1 MPLQLLAWVSC
12 PFCRGI
18 ARIRWRLPQAPWL
31 STIPHACRYAAHFLA
46 VNGVAVLTSVLA
58 LARPPFQVIRYA
70 LAALEAVTRVCGP
83 AGCDVSPALAW
94 HILHLRERLPFCV
107 TLLACILALSTY
119 LRRGSIVLLQRLLL
133 CDRRMTGWQ
142 QGAACHSL

>member
-1 MPLQLLAWVSC
+1 MGVMSILQMASPELVGDCL
-12 PFCRGI
+12 R
-18 ARIRWRLPQAPWL
+18 APWL
-31 STIPHACRYAAHFLA
+31 SNLPHACRYAAHFLA

-94 HILHLRERLPFCV
+94 HILHLRERLPFSGLCHPACMHTGLQYTSTDGQYSVATEAV
-107 TLLACILALSTY
+107 T
-119 LRRGSIVLLQRLLL
+119 
-133 CDRRMTGWQ
+133 M
-142 QGAACHSL
+142 